1 MVFYNMSIAKIFL
14 ISILNPR
21 SYIWV
26 KVVIIKETPKAILIM
41 FDGRKEWFPK
51 VWILR
56 IKRSY
61 NSHAIRIKMSQYHWE
76 KNFY

>member
-76 KNFY
+76 KKFY